1 MAYERKTYDIFI
13 SDDLKEILT
22 QFESESVVAQL
33 LLKKRHDK
41 EDLVDNPVNFISISR
56 EDRTKLSYLTSE
68 RMEVLSPTEYWTSSR
83 RFQAKPG
90 GFISKV
96 FKNVTSREVEKF
108 SNLFRSQVNRPRFN
122 FSIIKGPAIR
132 NFYHYDS
139 YQSDR
144 GSLGASCMKHEGC
157 QRYLDLYVQN
167 PDKISMLIMTDDYGA
182 LMGRA
187 LLWNFDSYKI
197 MDRIYTTCDEDL
209 LFYFKQWATE
219 NGYLYKS
226 EQNWYNTLQ
235 FEQVGQKKQE
245 LKLEISLD
253 TDCRYY
259 PYMDTFKFLDART
272 GKLYNYQFD
281 SKYLRTLCSSE
292 GTTYE
297 KDYLR
302 FDGIDR
308 VLRYQ
313 GDSAWVEYLGIYTH
327 YNNMTWSEVNNQYIL
342 NKDAYYDET
351 INEPIFGKEYDHL
364 NNHELIQRRK
374 TEIEEFEKLR
384 KEKAAKV
391 KNLSTESL
399 MNLVNGGELDLWGLS
414 SDQLDEIYSVMR
426 RVRESQNG

>member
-108 SNLFRSQVNRPRFN
+108 SNLFRSQVNKPRFN

-157 QRYLDLYVQN
+157 QKYLDLYVQN

-235 FEQVGQKKQE
+235 FE
-245 LKLEISLD
+245 
-253 TDCRYY
+253 
-259 PYMDTFKFLDART
+259 
-272 GKLYNYQFD
+272 
-281 SKYLRTLCSSE
+281 
-292 GTTYE
+292 
-297 KDYLR
+297 
-302 FDGIDR
+302 
-308 VLRYQ
+308 
-313 GDSAWVEYLGIYTH
+313 
-327 YNNMTWSEVNNQYIL
+327 
-342 NKDAYYDET
+342 
-351 INEPIFGKEYDHL
+351 
-364 NNHELIQRRK
+364 
-374 TEIEEFEKLR
+374 
-384 KEKAAKV
+384 
-391 KNLSTESL
+391 
-399 MNLVNGGELDLWGLS
+399 
-414 SDQLDEIYSVMR
+414 
-426 RVRESQNG
+426 